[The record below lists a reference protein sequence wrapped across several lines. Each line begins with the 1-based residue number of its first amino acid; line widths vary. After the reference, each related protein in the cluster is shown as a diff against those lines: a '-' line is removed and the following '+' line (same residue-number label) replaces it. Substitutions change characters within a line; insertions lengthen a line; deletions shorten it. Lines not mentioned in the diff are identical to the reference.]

1 MQQAVDTPPQGS
13 TMTTTGS
20 SEVGTTAAPQLPIGR
35 YLIRYPDTQLVVAA
49 GAPDPTHIL
58 GPEYRDDPPE
68 APTMSQFDEQF
79 LHRHAMAWSAD
90 HRSD

>member
-1 MQQAVDTPPQGS
+1 MQ
-13 TMTTTGS
+13 
-20 SEVGTTAAPQLPIGR
+20 PIHRLAHLAQRPDGGVEWACSQWGR

-49 GAPDPTHIL
+49 GAPGPAHIL
-58 GPEYRDDPPE
+58 GPEYRDDPPQ

-90 HRSD
+90 HRPQPKEKQ